1 MKAFVRLTDV
11 GFIAKMEDGRCL
23 ERADV
28 RDLARALHAIGLTA
42 DDVMCGDWR
51 EGESI
56 LMSGQQIALKFEL
69 RRLWLR
75 A

>member
-1 MKAFVRLTDV
+1 MKADVRLTDS
-11 GFIAKMEDGRCL
+11 GFSAKMEDGRCF
-23 ERADV
+23 ERYDV
-28 RDLARALHAIGLTA
+28 RDLARALHAIGATA
-42 DDVMCGDWR
+42 DDVFCGDWR

-69 RRLWLR
+69 RRLWLQ